1 MSLNNFIPQ
10 LWGDTLLAAL
20 RADLVFGNL
29 INRDYEGEIK
39 SMGDTVRING
49 IGDITVSSYV
59 KDTDIASP
67 QALTDAQTVLTISQ
81 AKYFNFAIDDV
92 DAAQQH
98 PKVMQEAMSYAA
110 YKIALGIDQYLAGFY
125 TEASASNLVGS
136 SGSPTTVTVPTQANV
151 GIGTT
156 VYDELMS
163 LAQFLTQ
170 SLVPRQGRFVVI
182 PPWCKTHLTQDVRFT
197 GFNTADARQSIQQ
210 YGFDPAGSDS
220 SGSNDSGRGGPASD
234 AYLGMIDSMRVYESV
249 NAPHIGGTV
258 GIAGSQD
265 AIIAGHPM
273 AWTYADGVN
282 KTEAYR
288 PPLRFS
294 DAVKGL
300 HLYGAKVTR
309 PYALAVAFLQK
320 P

>member
-1 MSLNNFIPQ
+1 
-10 LWGDTLLAAL
+10 
-20 RADLVFGNL
+20 
-29 INRDYEGEIK
+29 
-39 SMGDTVRING
+39 
-49 IGDITVSSYV
+49 
-59 KDTDIASP
+59 
-67 QALTDAQTVLTISQ
+67 
-81 AKYFNFAIDDV
+81 V

-125 TEASASNLVGS
+125 TEASASNLVGT
-136 SGSPTTVTVPTQANV
+136 SGSPVTVTVPTQTNV
-151 GIGTT
+151 GGGTT
-156 VYDELMS
+156 VYDELVV

-170 SLVPRQGRFVVI
+170 SLVPRQGRFCVI
-182 PPWCKTHLTQDVRFT
+182 PPWCKTHLTQDIRFT
-197 GFNTADARQSIQQ
+197 SFNTAEARASIQQ
-210 YGFDPAGSDS
+210 YGFDPAGSDT
-220 SGSNDSGRGGPASD
+220 SGSNTSGQGGPASD
-234 AYLGMIDSMRVYESV
+234 AYLGMIDNMRVYESV
-249 NAPHIGGTV
+249 NAPHTGGSAAGTS
-258 GIAGSQD
+258 GSQD
-265 AIIAGHPM
+265 AVIAGHPM